1 MTVAELI
8 EKLREL
14 PPDARAYTMD
24 HDGTPVDVQPEYCDW
39 GEADHPDRGVY
50 L

>member
-14 PPDARAYTMD
+14 PPDA
-24 HDGTPVDVQPEYCDW
+24 E
-39 GEADHPDRGVY
+39 VY
-50 L
+50 LEGEDWALVAPLAHVEPIELRTGWEVHLMI